1 MSDSSISSIFTSL
14 NKHHVQFL
22 VVGGM
27 AVAFYGHSR
36 LSTNIAGEIT
46 EKPDIDIWY
55 NPNYENYYSLLNAV
69 KDLGKDITFYLNE
82 VNPDPKKSFFKF
94 EFDNYTLDCLPR
106 INAPLKFS
114 ESYIRREIFTGNE
127 LEIPFISR
135 EDLIADKKITG
146 RPKDLSDIA
155 HLL

>member
-1 MSDSSISSIFTSL
+1 MSYSPISHIFTSL
-14 NKHHVQFL
+14 NKHRVQFL

-36 LSTNIAGEIT
+36 LSTNMAGEIT

-55 NPNYENYYSLLNAV
+55 NPTYENYYALLRAV
-69 KDLGKDITFYLNE
+69 KELGKDVTSYIE
-82 VNPDPKKSFFKF
+82 EPNPDPKNSFFKF
-94 EFDNYTLDCLPR
+94 EFDYYTLDCLPR
-106 INAPLKFS
+106 INVPLKFS
-114 ESYIRREIFTGNE
+114 ESYIRKQVFDGND
-127 LEIPFISR
+127 LEIPFINL

-146 RPKDLSDIA
+146 RPKDLSDIE